1 MTRNETQPQTHT
13 TAAPWV
19 PSVQPEG
26 VNILDPD
33 CPVAPAELLTVLPLV
48 IRVVDGRVF
57 FELQARDSLIRILKW
72 FKTVILAGPRLPE
85 ERVGDVDVKS
95 IVWVPVDEL
104 RDRVQ
109 FVPLPPDGGMSSFL
123 RGYRPT
129 VRRLRRCIDAAQ
141 YIECSLGGNGGL
153 NGDWAAVTAEE
164 AIKKGRKFALVSDIV
179 CDQAYEFL
187 AAESR
192 GLTRLKWRV
201 KARLI
206 RAWQRRLIARCEL
219 MHCNG
224 MDTYQACAPLCRSPD
239 IAIKF
244 HGLEIGPEQLM
255 PPDLV
260 EAKWRDAASR
270 RDLRVCY
277 AGRAEPKKAP
287 IDWVRAIGEAK
298 RLGADI
304 KAVWMGDGSIFPAM
318 QAEVERLGLSG
329 IIELTGFVSD
339 RDQVI
344 RRIRESDVMLFTHIE
359 PESPRVLIE
368 ALMSAC
374 PIVGYERLHPANLIS
389 VHGGGELTPLGDWQA
404 AGAALAR
411 LVTDRDHLAEL
422 IQRAYRDSARFD
434 SEVIVR
440 DRCAAIRER
449 LS

>member
-1 MTRNETQPQTHT
+1 M
-13 TAAPWV
+13 
-19 PSVQPEG
+19 
-26 VNILDPD
+26 
-33 CPVAPAELLTVLPLV
+33 
-48 IRVVDGRVF
+48 
-57 FELQARDSLIRILKW
+57 
-72 FKTVILAGPRLPE
+72 
-85 ERVGDVDVKS
+85 
-95 IVWVPVDEL
+95 
-104 RDRVQ
+104 
-109 FVPLPPDGGMSSFL
+109 
-123 RGYRPT
+123 
-129 VRRLRRCIDAAQ
+129 
-141 YIECSLGGNGGL
+141 
-153 NGDWAAVTAEE
+153 TAEQ
-164 AIKKGRKFALVSDIV
+164 AIKKDRKFAFVSDIV
-179 CDQAYEFL
+179 CDQAYESL
-187 AAESR
+187 AVESR
-192 GLTRLKWRV
+192 GLTRLKLRV

-224 MDTYQACAPLCRSPD
+224 MDTYQAYASLCRSPD

-277 AGRAEPKKAP
+277 AGRVEPRKP
-287 IDWVRAIGEAK
+287 RSTGCAIGETR
-298 RLGADI
+298 RLGTDI

-359 PESPRVLIE
+359 LESPRVLIE

-411 LVTDRDHLAEL
+411 LVADRDHLAEL
-422 IQRAYRDSARFD
+422 IQRAYRDGVRFD